1 MPKKQTLDN
10 WEIRLIKA
18 FQNHTDKN
26 DQSILAYFT
35 RPNRTVNHRL
45 ISQIRNGTRYA
56 SIGIATKNELSNFL
70 SNFPLIDWATGLH
83 LYGNERLIKARKA
96 ILHAVQTYNN
106 PNTFF
111 RSEIF
116 IVTSIIAWT
125 NLLHEFYDKKNIDYR
140 YYKKEDGKNVLQKTP
155 EGAEKYWE
163 LTRCLK
169 SELCPLDKVT
179 KTNLEFLITIRHEI
193 EHRLTSRIDETLSAK
208 IQSYCTNFNFYIKEL
223 FGSRLGL
230 DDELSFALQFSGIS
244 LDQMRDMSIK
254 KDAPKNI
261 VLAQK
266 HFEEHMDD
274 NTYNDERYA
283 IRYHLV
289 QKTSNRKTNADVL
302 LNIVPKDSDEA
313 GEANRVLIKDGE
325 KKKWKPK
332 QIVSLMNEKGFKE
345 FDMHKHTKL
354 WKELGARDPK
364 KGYGTEIS
372 DGQWYWYD
380 LWVDKVS
387 EHCEKSHTI

>member
-1 MPKKQTLDN
+1 MPKKQPLDN

-18 FQNHTDKN
+18 FHKHTDKN

-35 RPNRTVNHRL
+35 RPNRTINHRL
-45 ISQIRNGTRYA
+45 ISHIRTGKRYDV
-56 SIGIATKNELSNFL
+56 IGIATKNELSKFL
-70 SNFPLIDWATGLH
+70 SNFPLIDWTTGLH
-83 LYGNERLIKARKA
+83 LYGNERLIKAREA

-125 NLLHEFYDKKNIDYR
+125 YLLHEFYDKENIDYR
-140 YYKKEDGKNVLQKTP
+140 YFKKEDGKNVVQKTP

-169 SELCPLDKVT
+169 SEFCPLDEVT

-208 IQSYCTNFNFYIKEL
+208 LQSCCTNFNLYIKKL
-223 FGSRLGL
+223 FGSQLGL

-244 LDQMRDMSIK
+244 LDQMKDMSIK
-254 KDAPKNI
+254 EDAPENI
-261 VLAQK
+261 ILAQK
-266 HFEEHMDD
+266 RFEEHMDD

-313 GEANRVLIKDGE
+313 GKANQILIKDGE

-332 QIVSLMNEKGFKE
+332 QIVSLMNDKGFKE
-345 FDMHKHTKL
+345 FTMYKHTTLWQKL
-354 WKELGARDPK
+354 DAKDPK
-364 KGYGTEIS
+364 KGYGTMMPDE
-372 DGQWYWYD
+372 QWYWYD
-380 LWVDKVS
+380 TWVQCVS
-387 EHCEKSHTI
+387 EHCKNSFKK